1 MCSSGVTIRFAAVR
15 GLMQMNVPG
24 RCPLQAEL
32 FPFLPDLSLGTKRQ
46 GGTFLKSA
54 LSTLDWEVSDAQ
66 TCIRGR
72 GGLFCTSNVCLFPIH
87 SGRSGRSPSRRRP

>member
-1 MCSSGVTIRFAAVR
+1 MLRGKHAGEELSMCSSGVTIRFAAVR

-46 GGTFLKSA
+46 G
-54 LSTLDWEVSDAQ
+54 E
-66 TCIRGR
+66 
-72 GGLFCTSNVCLFPIH
+72 H
-87 SGRSGRSPSRRRP
+87 S

>member
-15 GLMQMNVPG
+15 GFLQMQSMNVPE
-24 RCPLQAEL
+24 RCPLQAEP

-54 LSTLDWEVSDAQ
+54 LSDVRL
-66 TCIRGR
+66 
-72 GGLFCTSNVCLFPIH
+72 GGQ
-87 SGRSGRSPSRRRP
+87 